1 MKCLNVCSLIIFSP
15 HPPFHWD
22 RGSSLEPPCFDAC
35 DNLDETSLLRIEYDK
50 LLQYRFNKLATSCS
64 QACYTLLTCLLQT
77 CYNNLL
83 QHCHDSL
90 GTRRSTSCY
99 KSVNKLLQV
108 RHNKLLSAVRRHL
121 VDKLLV
127 QTCYKS
133 AAGLLQVV
141 RFYVCNISRHKSPI
155 ISF

>member
-1 MKCLNVCSLIIFSP
+1 
-15 HPPFHWD
+15 
-22 RGSSLEPPCFDAC
+22 LEPPCFDAC

-90 GTRRSTSCY
+90 GTSRSTSCY

-141 RFYVCNISRHKSPI
+141 RFYACIRLKEWRFSNKWN
-155 ISF
+155 SFSNKCDRCVLSFARFFIFVFVFD

>member
-1 MKCLNVCSLIIFSP
+1 MNYEL
-15 HPPFHWD
+15 
-22 RGSSLEPPCFDAC
+22 SSE
-35 DNLDETSLLRIEYDK
+35 K
-50 LLQYRFNKLATSCS
+50 
-64 QACYTLLTCLLQT
+64 LLTCLLQT

-90 GTRRSTSCY
+90 GTSRSTSCY

-141 RFYVCNISRHKSPI
+141 RFYACTVVPI
-155 ISF
+155 EAFRKILTSSFPNFEEFL

>member
-1 MKCLNVCSLIIFSP
+1 
-15 HPPFHWD
+15 
-22 RGSSLEPPCFDAC
+22 LEPPCFDAC

-90 GTRRSTSCY
+90 GTSRSTSCY

-141 RFYVCNISRHKSPI
+141 RFYACSRRSATC
-155 ISF
+155 